1 MMDRYIC
8 KECGA
13 EATVGDDGKIVRTCE
28 HNTTIIL
35 ELNVVVTGESNLA

>member
-1 MMDRYIC
+1 MDKYIC

-13 EATVGDDGKIVRTCE
+13 EATVDEKGKITRTCE

-35 ELNVVVTGESNLA
+35 ELNVVVTGESNVE

>member
-1 MMDRYIC
+1 MDKYIC

-13 EATVGDDGKIVRTCE
+13 EATVDEQGKITRSCE

-35 ELNVVVTGESNLA
+35 DLSVTVYGESKLE